1 MKFTLLVV
9 MLILIIIGVS
19 RLDDG
24 DCPRG
29 STVAAGIGLCK

>member
-1 MKFTLLVV
+1 MKLTFIIVG
-9 MLILIIIGVS
+9 LILIIIGVS